1 MTFII
6 ALWLAFLAVLFNIVA
21 QTLIKKTATNFIIK
35 EFSFESIY
43 NFLLQS
49 MFSLT
54 FIAGIASAFL
64 ASILYLISLN
74 KLPLSVAFPFT
85 GLSFIA
91 IFLIG
96 IFIFDEKLNLINSM
110 GLILMLIGIFLITY
124 SSS

>member
-1 MTFII
+1 MTFLI
-6 ALWLAFLAVLFNIVA
+6 ALWLAFLAIVFNIAA
-21 QTLIKKTATNFIIK
+21 QFLLKKTATNSTIK
-35 EFSFESIY
+35 EFNYESIY
-43 NFLLQS
+43 NYLLQS

-64 ASILYLISLN
+64 ASVLYLISLN

-85 GLSFIA
+85 GFSFIA

-96 IFIFDEKLNLINSM
+96 IFIFDEKLNLLNSI

-124 SSS
+124 PSS